1 MGPVTRSPGRA
12 RGSILNRLSLRLA
25 LALALGAG
33 AVLLVAGSLN
43 IEKQRESLFA
53 LAQSQ
58 AESMAHMVRRS
69 TREAMLANKPKDVQG
84 ILESLGGQH
93 GIQRI
98 RIFDQE
104 GRIQSS
110 SRRAEVGALIKQAPT
125 CAACHEGPAPADH
138 QPERGCLDALGD
150 ERNGQRMGVVQ
161 PIPNELA
168 CSTADCHAHPPTSTI
183 LGVLDVQIDLGI
195 VEAHISSSTR
205 QLGLGL
211 TATILLVLLLSW
223 ALAWYLVLRPV
234 AVFTEATR
242 RLRRGDLTTRVPIDS
257 THEIGSL
264 GRSWNSMVDE
274 IVRAKGK
281 LEGWSHTLEERVKDK
296 TAQLENA
303 HKQIVVV
310 EKMASLGK
318 LAAVVAHEINNPL
331 AGITTYAKLLQR
343 RIKSSGGVK
352 PEEVAKALEALELME
367 TEAARC
373 GRIVQNLLLFSRTPG
388 ARFAE
393 TDLAALIDRC
403 VLLVQHRA
411 ELREVLIQREIMAD
425 MPLVEC
431 DASQIQQI
439 LLALC
444 LNALDAMEQGGSLYI
459 TCNVEREDVV
469 VTVGDTGC
477 GIDPADLPHVF
488 EPFYSTKAEGAGVGL
503 GLAVV
508 YGVVRRHDGLAE
520 VTSKVGE
527 GTTFTITL
535 PLRQPLKQ
543 EPNDEAEPVGVVAGD
558 TP

>member
-1 MGPVTRSPGRA
+1 VTRSPDRA

-25 LALALGAG
+25 LALGLGAG

-43 IEKQRESLFA
+43 IDKQRESL
-53 LAQSQ
+53 LELTQSQ

-69 TREAMLANKPKDVQG
+69 TREAMLANKPEDVQG

-104 GRIQSS
+104 GRIRSS
-110 SRRAEVGALIKQAPT
+110 SRRSEIGGMIEQAPA
-125 CAACHEGPAPADH
+125 CVACHEGLAPAEH
-138 QPERGCLDALGD
+138 RPERDCLDALGD
-150 ERNGQRMGVVQ
+150 ERNGQLMGVLQ
-161 PIPNELA
+161 PIPNEPA
-168 CSTADCHAHPPTSTI
+168 CSTADCHAHPPTSTF
-183 LGVLDVQIDLGI
+183 LGVLDIQLDLG
-195 VEAHISSSTR
+195 VVDDHIASSTR

-211 TATILLVLLLSW
+211 IATILLVLLLSGV
-223 ALAWYLVLRPV
+223 LAWYLVLRPV

-257 THEIGSL
+257 TYEIGSM

-281 LEGWSHTLEERVKDK
+281 LEDWSHTLEDRVKEK
-296 TAQLENA
+296 TAQLESA
-303 HKQIVVV
+303 HEQMLVV

-331 AGITTYAKLLQR
+331 AGIGTYAKLLQR
-343 RIKSSGGVK
+343 RIQKSGGVK
-352 PEEVAKALEALELME
+352 PEEAAHALEALELME
-367 TEAARC
+367 TEAVRC

-388 ARFAE
+388 ARHAE
-393 TDLAALIDRC
+393 TDLAALIERC
-403 VLLVQHRA
+403 VMLVQHRA
-411 ELREVLIQREIMAD
+411 DLQDVSIHRQVMQNA
-425 MPLVEC
+425 PLVEC
-431 DASQIQQI
+431 DASQIQQV

-444 LNALDAMEQGGSLYI
+444 MNALDAMEDGGSLRI
-459 TCNVEREDVV
+459 TFDTEGESIVL
-469 VTVGDTGC
+469 TVGDTGH
-477 GIDPADLPHVF
+477 GIDPADLPHIF

-508 YGVVRRHDGLAE
+508 YGVVRRHNGVAG

-535 PLRQPLKQ
+535 PRRQPAEK
-543 EPNDEAEPVGVVAGD
+543 EPDAGIEPVGVAAGG

>member
-1 MGPVTRSPGRA
+1 MTVTRSPGRA
-12 RGSILNRLSLRLA
+12 RGSIFNRLSLRLA

-43 IEKQRESLFA
+43 IAKQRESLLD

-58 AESMAHMVRRS
+58 AESMAHMVLRS
-69 TREAMLANKPKDVQG
+69 TREAMLANKPEDVQG

-93 GIQRI
+93 GIRRI

-104 GRIQSS
+104 GRIRSS
-110 SRRAEVGALIKQAPT
+110 STRAEIGALIEKASA
-125 CAACHEGPAPADH
+125 CAACHEGPAPPEH
-138 QPERGCLDALGD
+138 QGEWDCLDALGQ
-150 ERNGQRMGVVQ
+150 ERSGQRMGVLQ

-168 CSTADCHAHPPTSTI
+168 CSTGDCHAHPPTSTF
-183 LGVLDVQIDLGI
+183 LGVLDVQLDLGI
-195 VEAHISSSTR
+195 VDDHIDSSTR
-205 QLGLGL
+205 QLGVGL
-211 TATILLVLLLSW
+211 IATTLLVLLLSGV
-223 ALAWYLVLRPV
+223 LAWYLVLRPV

-257 THEIGSL
+257 TYEIGSM

-281 LEGWSHTLEERVKDK
+281 LEDWSHTLEDRVREK
-296 TAQLENA
+296 TAQLKQA
-303 HKQIVVV
+303 HERIVVV

-373 GRIVQNLLLFSRTPG
+373 GRIVQNLLLFSRTPS

-393 TDLAALIDRC
+393 TDLAMLIERC
-403 VLLVQHRA
+403 VMLVQHRA
-411 ELREVLIQREIMAD
+411 ELRGVSIHREIMAE

-431 DASQIQQI
+431 DGSQIQQI

-444 LNALDAMEQGGSLYI
+444 MNALDAMEQGGSLLI
-459 TCNVEREDVV
+459 TCSIEHGSVV
-469 VTVGDTGC
+469 MTVGDTGC

-508 YGVVRRHDGLAE
+508 YGVVRRHDGIAE
-520 VTSKVGE
+520 VTSDVGE

-535 PLRQPLKQ
+535 PLRQPRKQ
-543 EPNDEAEPVGVVAGD
+543 EPNDKTDPIPVVAGD